1 MAGSTGPQTRVIV
14 KRRGSKWRV
23 VDAESLSDLDASR
36 RDIASQDDRSADPR
50 RDCQAPVLAQ

>member
-23 VDAESLSDLDASR
+23 ADAESLSDLDTSR

-50 RDCQAPVLAQ
+50 RDRQVPVLAK

>member
-23 VDAESLSDLDASR
+23 ADAESLSDLDASR
-36 RDIASQDDRSADPR
+36 RDVDNQDDRSADPR
-50 RDCQAPVLAQ
+50 RDRQVAVLAQ

>member
-23 VDAESLSDLDASR
+23 ADAESLSDLDTSR
-36 RDIASQDDRSADPR
+36 RDIAGQDARSADPR
-50 RDCQAPVLAQ
+50 RDRQAPVLAK

>member
-23 VDAESLSDLDASR
+23 ADAESLSDLDASH

-50 RDCQAPVLAQ
+50 RDRQVAVLAN